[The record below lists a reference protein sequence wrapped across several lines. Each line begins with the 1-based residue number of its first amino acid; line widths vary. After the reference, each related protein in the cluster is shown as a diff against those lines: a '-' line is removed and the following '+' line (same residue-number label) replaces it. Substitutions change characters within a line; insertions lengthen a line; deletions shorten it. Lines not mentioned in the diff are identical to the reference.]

1 MKTLKVGAE
10 SETVA
15 LVKFDLK
22 CLRKNVGCVRSATL
36 SLYSLV
42 KSKNH
47 GVITF
52 DSNTLF
58 LKEENWDETTINWR
72 NDPKECFY
80 MHEEIGRVGN
90 EKWIDIDVTRELGN
104 VRFCTF

>member
-1 MKTLKVGAE
+1 MKTLKVGADN
-10 SETVA
+10 ETAA

-22 CLRKNVGCVRSATL
+22 CLRKYLGCVRSATL

-42 KSKNH
+42 NSKNG

-58 LKEENWDETTINWR
+58 LKEENWDETTIN
-72 NDPKECFY
+72 
-80 MHEEIGRVGN
+80 
-90 EKWIDIDVTRELGN
+90 
-104 VRFCTF
+104 